1 MAHGVSNQPMS
12 EQPWQCK
19 ERILS
24 LNTRWFTLIGE
35 TLETPQGKSLD
46 YWRVEKADSVIVLPI
61 HQQHL
66 LLPPPMYRP
75 GVSQSTWD
83 FPGGR
88 CPGSQTPHSAAKT
101 ILHRELGIPDSA
113 LHHLQPLNRTGWS
126 INSSFSNQR
135 LYGFV
140 AEIRADTPLLPEK
153 LGATYPTTERGIQS
167 LLKKLMCLQC
177 RSLLIEWWTARAHA
191 QRKR

>member
-1 MAHGVSNQPMS
+1 MS
-12 EQPWQCK
+12 EQIWHCK

-24 LNTRWFTLIGE
+24 LKTRWLTLIGE

-46 YWRVEKADSVIVLPI
+46 YWRVEKANSVIVLPI

-75 GVSQSTWD
+75 GIGKSTWD

-88 CPGSQTPHSAAKT
+88 CPDSQRPHSAAKA
-101 ILHRELGIPDSA
+101 ILQRELGIADSA
-113 LHHLQPLNRTGWS
+113 LHHLKALNQIGWP

-140 AEIRADTPLLPEK
+140 AELKADTPLLPEK
-153 LGATYPTTERGIQS
+153 LGATYPTTELGIQA
-167 LLKKLMCLQC
+167 LLDRLICLQC
-177 RSLLIEWWTARAHA
+177 RSLLIEWWATRI
-191 QRKR
+191 RECSI